1 MMQDVQEQG
10 SSLAA
15 GPSGALALAAR
26 EAAPAATPP
35 RPRFSPEELSALLG
49 EKNVPTPEQS
59 AIISSPLTPRLV
71 IAGAGSGK
79 TATMADRVVW
89 LVANGWVRPEEVL
102 GVTFTRKAAGE
113 LASRIRAKLA
123 ALQRLVAQD
132 KMAQDTVGRERGHTV
147 FPEGL
152 LSSDALEPKVST
164 YHSFASGIV
173 SDYGLRLGV
182 ERDVVLLGGAQAWQL
197 ASEVVEAY
205 DGEYG
210 HFRAAKSTLVKAV
223 IQLAGECAEHLQE
236 PEDVEAWLMARLSD
250 FESLPYL
257 ADKKKNP
264 PQAAA
269 DLAGMLRTRAS
280 VADMVG
286 RYAEAKRARGALDF
300 GDLVALAARVA
311 REVPLAAQME
321 RQRYKVVLL
330 DEFQDTSHAQL
341 VLFSRLFGGG
351 HAVTAVGDPNQSIY
365 GFRGASAGQLFHFVR
380 EFPVRLET
388 APQGSEE
395 GAAGERP
402 AEDTG
407 TWAPAPTSYL
417 TTAWRNG
424 RSILAAANVM
434 SESLGRAAAQR
445 GPAGGGGA
453 VAPEVPPLQPSP
465 HAAAGS
471 VVLGRFASD
480 VDEAAALAD
489 DILKYRVTDFE
500 LKPDGSPVPP
510 AIAVLCRRRAQMEPI
525 RRQLEARGI
534 AYEIVGLGGL
544 LDTPEIVDLVATLRV
559 LADPGR
565 SDALMRLLAG
575 ARWRIGPADLMALRD
590 WSSQLARRR
599 GQAGAADDTVPD
611 AEPAVLEGD
620 LTDTASLVEALD
632 WLPREGWT
640 SSNGRSLTPAARG
653 RMLRLSAELRQLRG
667 YLGDDLTTLLGEVER
682 AMLLDIEVA
691 ARPGISIHQ
700 ARRNLDAFQDA
711 AAGFLRTS
719 QRVDILA
726 FLSWLEAASAEE
738 NGLEA
743 PPSDV
748 NREAVQLLTVH
759 ASKGLEWDVVFVPGL
774 NAKDFPSDR
783 DSRWSSGSA
792 ALPWPLRG
800 DRADL
805 PQWDLDQPDQKG
817 WLDAEKD
824 FKAAVQAHGESEER
838 RLAYVAYTR
847 AKHVLWAS
855 SAAWVGSRSGR
866 ADMSQFLAELEPLAA
881 PAREGL
887 PVQAGIHPR
896 SVEEASLPEASP
908 LTLDVE
914 VAGWPYDPLEGPVD
928 PRTGGRLRLGTG
940 CRDAMERAS
949 ARVAAALESMH
960 HGRALPHERALPLP
974 DAGAPANAL
983 SGQDNFMMVPAPQL
997 SGPAAGWAR
1006 EAALLLERRARKS
1019 SAQEVHL
1026 PTHISASTLV
1036 DLNEDPE
1043 AVLWR
1048 LRRPVPREPGM
1059 SARKG
1064 TAFHAWVEEYFGS
1077 AGMLDLGE
1085 APGSDDHI
1093 DAAYDLD
1100 AMVATFRSSPWAH
1113 RSPAFVEVPVET
1125 RVGDVVVRGR
1135 IDAVFQDAD
1144 GRWDLVD
1151 WKTGRRPSGPQLRT
1165 RAVQLAVYRLAW
1177 SRLKGVPLEDVRA
1190 AFFYVADNK
1199 IVRPHD
1205 LASADQ
1211 LEEMVAAAFTSA

>member
-1 MMQDVQEQG
+1 MRPDVQQ
-10 SSLAA
+10 SLTPLSAMTPIS
-15 GPSGALALAAR
+15 GPGPDAEPL
-26 EAAPAATPP
+26 PQ
-35 RPRFSPEELSALLG
+35 PRFSPEELSVLLG

-59 AIISSPLTPRLV
+59 AIISSPLAPRLV

-89 LVANGWVRPEEVL
+89 LVANGWVRPEEIL

-113 LASRIRAKLA
+113 LATRIRGKLA
-123 ALQRLVAQD
+123 ALQRLVIKDRGVRDSAEADSGGKVFQD
-132 KMAQDTVGRERGHTV
+132 
-147 FPEGL
+147 GL

-197 ASEVVEAY
+197 ASEVVEGY

-286 RYAEAKRARGALDF
+286 RYAAAKRARGALDF

-311 REVPLAAQME
+311 QDVPLAAQME

-380 EFPVRLET
+380 EFPVRTGTPRHGT
-388 APQGSEE
+388 AP
-395 GAAGERP
+395 
-402 AEDTG
+402 TG
-407 TWAPAPTSYL
+407 TDGTAGRGMAESGDNWAPAPTSYL

-434 SESLGRAAAQR
+434 SESLARAAAQR
-445 GPAGGGGA
+445 GPAGGGGPA
-453 VAPEVPPLQPSP
+453 APKVPPLQPSP

-471 VVLGRFASD
+471 VVLGRFGSD
-480 VDEAAALAD
+480 VDEASALAD
-489 DILKYRVTDFE
+489 DVLKYRVTDFE

-510 AIAVLCRRRAQMEPI
+510 AVAVLCRRRAQMEPI

-534 AYEIVGLGGL
+534 PYEIVGLGGL

-599 GQAGAADDTVPD
+599 GQAGRGDDQLPD
-611 AEPAVLEGD
+611 DGPAVLEGD
-620 LTDTASLVEALD
+620 LTDAASLVEALD

-640 SSNGRSLTPAARG
+640 SSNGRSLTPAARD
-653 RMLRLSAELRQLRG
+653 RMVQLSTELRQLRG

-743 PPSDV
+743 PPGDV

-866 ADMSQFLAELEPLAA
+866 AEMSPFLAELETLTAGA
-881 PAREGL
+881 SGGPARA
-887 PVQAGIHPR
+887 VIHPR
-896 SVEEASLPEASP
+896 SVEEPSLPETSP
-908 LTLDVE
+908 LTLDTE

-928 PRTGGRLRLGTG
+928 PRTGERLRLAGG
-940 CRDAMERAS
+940 RRHAMETAA
-949 ARVAAALESMH
+949 ARVMAAMEDSRRGRAAARESE
-960 HGRALPHERALPLP
+960 LP
-974 DAGAPANAL
+974 G
-983 SGQDNFMMVPAPQL
+983 V
-997 SGPAAGWAR
+997 AAGWAR
-1006 EAALLLERRARKS
+1006 EAALLLERRARRS
-1019 SAQEVHL
+1019 SARDVHL

-1036 DLNEDPE
+1036 DLGEDPS
-1043 AVLWR
+1043 AVAWR

-1064 TAFHAWVEEYFGS
+1064 TAFHAWVEEYFGT
-1077 AGMLDLGE
+1077 AGLLDLGE

-1113 RSPAFVEVPVET
+1113 RSPAFIEVPVET

-1135 IDAVFQDAD
+1135 VDAVFQDPD

-1151 WKTGRRPSGPQLRT
+1151 WKTGRRPSGNLLRT
-1165 RAVQLAVYRLAW
+1165 KAVQLAVYRLAW

-1190 AFFYVADNK
+1190 AFFYVADNEV
-1199 IVRPHD
+1199 VRPHD
-1205 LASADQ
+1205 LGTASQ
-1211 LEEMVAAAFTSA
+1211 LEQIVAAALSSPGPS

>member
-1 MMQDVQEQG
+1 MSNQPQG
-10 SSLAA
+10 
-15 GPSGALALAAR
+15 G
-26 EAAPAATPP
+26 
-35 RPRFSPEELSALLG
+35 RPRFSPEELAGMLG
-49 EKNVPTPEQS
+49 EKNTPTPEQS
-59 AIISSPLTPRLV
+59 AIISSPLAPRLV

-113 LASRIRAKLA
+113 LATRIRAKLA
-123 ALQRLVAQD
+123 ALQRIAAQD
-132 KMAQDTVGRERGHTV
+132 SGNQV
-147 FPEGL
+147 FPPGL
-152 LSSDALEPKVST
+152 LSTDALEPKVST

-182 ERDVVLLGGAQAWQL
+182 ERDVVLLGGAQTWQL
-197 ASEVVEAY
+197 ATEVVEAF

-210 HFRAAKSTLVKAV
+210 HFNAAKSTLVKAV

-236 PEDVEAWLMARLSD
+236 PADVEAWLMARLAE
-250 FESLPYL
+250 FEGLPYV
-257 ADKKKNP
+257 AGAKKNR

-269 DLAGMLRTRAS
+269 DLAAMLRTRAS
-280 VADMVG
+280 VAEMVS
-286 RYAEAKRARGALDF
+286 RYSAAKRSRGSLDF

-311 REVPLAAQME
+311 RQVPLAAEME

-330 DEFQDTSHAQL
+330 DEFQDTSYAQL

-380 EFPVRLET
+380 EFPVLM
-388 APQGSEE
+388 PGSDGREKFV
-395 GAAGERP
+395 
-402 AEDTG
+402 
-407 TWAPAPTSYL
+407 PAPTSYL

-434 SESLGRAAAQR
+434 SEALGREAGAKAPAGAGAGTHAAAN
-445 GPAGGGGA
+445 
-453 VAPEVPPLQPSP
+453 VPPLQPSP
-465 HAAAGS
+465 FAVEGR
-471 VVLGRFASD
+471 VVLGRFGTDVEEAS
-480 VDEAAALAD
+480 ALAHD
-489 DILKYRVTDFE
+489 VLQYRVTDFE
-500 LKPDGSPVPP
+500 HQADGTPVPP
-510 AIAVLCRRRAQMEPI
+510 ALAVLCRRRAQMEPI
-525 RRQLEARGI
+525 RKEFEARGI
-534 AYEIVGLGGL
+534 AYEIIGLGGL

-575 ARWRIGPADLMALRD
+575 ARWRIGPADLMAFRD

-599 GQAGAADDTVPD
+599 AQGVGGD
-611 AEPAVLEGD
+611 APAEGETAVSEEAVIESD
-620 LTDTASLVEALD
+620 LTDGASLVEALD
-632 WLPREGWT
+632 WLPREDWT
-640 SSNGRSLTPAARG
+640 SSHGRSLTGEARQRLG
-653 RMLRLSAELRQLRG
+653 RLSLELRQLRG

-726 FLSWLEAASAEE
+726 FLAWLEAAAAEE
-738 NGLEA
+738 NGLDVPASE
-743 PPSDV
+743 V

-774 NAKDFPSDR
+774 NAGAFPSNR

-800 DRADL
+800 DQEDL
-805 PQWDLDQPDQKG
+805 PQWDTDQPDQKG

-824 FKAAVQAHGESEER
+824 FKSEVLCHGEGEER

-847 AKHVLWAS
+847 AKHVLWVS
-855 SAAWVGSRSGR
+855 SAAWVGSRAGR
-866 ADMSQFLAELEPLAA
+866 AEMSPFLAELEPLLSRRQEGTDVS
-881 PAREGL
+881 PAM
-887 PVQAGIHPR
+887 VHPA
-896 SVEEASLPEASP
+896 SVAEDSLPEKSP
-908 LTLDVE
+908 LTLE
-914 VAGWPYDPLEGPVD
+914 TEAARWPYDPLEGPVD
-928 PRTGGRLRLGTG
+928 ARTGERLRLLPG
-940 CRDAMERAS
+940 RRAAME
-949 ARVAAALESMH
+949 AAASRIIASLADVS
-960 HGRALPHERALPLP
+960 GDATQRLSAPSGSSGADAERP
-974 DAGAPANAL
+974 DADAQRLRGNAAN
-983 SGQDNFMMVPAPQL
+983 
-997 SGPAAGWAR
+997 WAS
-1006 EAALLLERRARKS
+1006 EAALLLERRSRR
-1019 SAQEVHL
+1019 SAGQDVHL
-1026 PTHISASTLV
+1026 PGHISASTLV
-1036 DLNEDPE
+1036 DLGEDPR
-1043 AVLWR
+1043 AVLGR

-1064 TAFHAWVEEYFGS
+1064 TAFHSWVEEYFGA
-1077 AGMLDLGE
+1077 AGMLDFGDTSG
-1085 APGSDDHI
+1085 PDDHI

-1100 AMVATFRSSPWAH
+1100 AMVATFKASEWAN

-1125 RVGDVVVRGR
+1125 RVGEVVVRGR
-1135 IDAVFQDAD
+1135 IDAVFRDAD

-1151 WKTGRRPSGPQLRT
+1151 WKTGRRPAASHLK
-1165 RAVQLAVYRLAW
+1165 AKSVQLAVYRLAW
-1177 SRLKGVPLEDVRA
+1177 ARLKGVPVEDVRA
-1190 AFFYVADNK
+1190 AFFYVADNQV
-1199 IVRPHD
+1199 VRPHD
-1205 LASADQ
+1205 LGSAVE
-1211 LEEMVAAAFTSA
+1211 LEQIVAGALVSPSARQ

>member
-1 MMQDVQEQG
+1 MTNNLDLLPGRQG
-10 SSLAA
+10 ADPDAGQSAA
-15 GPSGALALAAR
+15 A
-26 EAAPAATPP
+26 AAPA
-35 RPRFSPEELSALLG
+35 RPTEARFSPEELSVLLG
-49 EKNVPTPEQS
+49 EKNMPTAEQS

-113 LASRIRAKLA
+113 LASRIRAKLV
-123 ALQRLVAQD
+123 ALQRLVAG
-132 KMAQDTVGRERGHTV
+132 DTAHQV

-205 DGEYG
+205 DGEYA

-269 DLAGMLRTRAS
+269 ELAAMLRTRAS

-300 GDLVALAARVA
+300 GDLVALAAKVA
-311 REVPLAAQME
+311 RDVPMAAHME

-380 EFPVRLET
+380 EFPVR
-388 APQGSEE
+388 EE
-395 GAAGERP
+395 SVNGQAG
-402 AEDTG
+402 
-407 TWAPAPTSYL
+407 WAPAPTSYL

-434 SESLGRAAAQR
+434 SEALVKAEAQR
-445 GPAGGGGA
+445 GPAGGKGA
-453 VAPEVPPLQPSP
+453 QTAHVPPLQPSP
-465 HAAAGS
+465 HAAQGS
-471 VVLGRFASD
+471 VVLGRFGSD
-480 VDEAAALAD
+480 VEEAAALAGD
-489 DILKYRVTDFE
+489 VLKYRVTDFE
-500 LKPDGSPVPP
+500 LKPDGTPVPP
-510 AIAVLCRRRAQMEPI
+510 AIAVLCRRRAQMEVV
-525 RRQLEARGI
+525 RRQLEARSI
-534 AYEIVGLGGL
+534 PYEIVGLGGL
-544 LDTPEIVDLVATLRV
+544 LDTPEVVDLVATLRV

-565 SDALMRLLAG
+565 SDSLMRLLAG

-590 WSSQLARRR
+590 WSSHLARRR
-599 GQAGAADDTVPD
+599 GQAAERSDDDSSDED
-611 AEPAVLEGD
+611 AAVLEGD
-620 LTDTASLVEALD
+620 LTDGASLVEALD

-640 SSNGRSLTPAARG
+640 SSSGRCLSAVARG
-653 RMLRLSAELRQLRG
+653 RLLQLSAELRQLRG

-691 ARPGISIHQ
+691 ARPGVSIHQ

-726 FLSWLEAASAEE
+726 FLAWLEAAAAEE

-743 PPSDV
+743 PPGDV

-774 NAKDFPSDR
+774 NAGAFPSDK

-847 AKHVLWAS
+847 AKHVLWVS
-855 SAAWVGSRSGR
+855 SAAWVGSRAAR
-866 ADMSQFLAELEPLAA
+866 AEMSPFLAELDILVKPDGQ
-881 PAREGL
+881 PARAS
-887 PVQAGIHPR
+887 VHPL
-896 SVEEASLPEASP
+896 SLAEDALPESSP
-908 LTLDVE
+908 LSTETE
-914 VAGWPYDPLEGPVD
+914 VAGWPYDPLEGPLD
-928 PRTGGRLRLGTG
+928 PRTGERLRLAGG
-940 CRDAMERAS
+940 RREAMDR
-949 ARVAAALESMH
+949 AAALVLADLETAGNH
-960 HGRALPHERALPLP
+960 QPLSGP
-974 DAGAPANAL
+974 ADAGGSPAGSTGLA
-983 SGQDNFMMVPAPQL
+983 A
-997 SGPAAGWAR
+997 PAAGWAR
-1006 EAALLLERRARKS
+1006 EAALLLERRAKRS
-1019 SAQEVHL
+1019 YGQDVHL
-1026 PTHISASTLV
+1026 PGHISASMLV
-1036 DLNEDPE
+1036 DLGNDPSD
-1043 AVLWR
+1043 VLAR

-1064 TAFHAWVEEYFGS
+1064 TAFHAWVEEYFGT

-1100 AMVATFRSSPWAH
+1100 SMVATFRASPWAE

-1125 RVGDVVVRGR
+1125 RVGEVVVRGR
-1135 IDAVFQDAD
+1135 IDAVFRDAD
-1144 GRWDLVD
+1144 GCWDLVD
-1151 WKTGRRPSGPQLRT
+1151 WKTGRRPSGAQLRA
-1165 RAVQLAVYRLAW
+1165 RSVQLAVYRLAW
-1177 SRLKGVPLEDVRA
+1177 ARLKNVPLEEVRA
-1190 AFFYVADNK
+1190 AFFYVADNEV
-1199 IVRPHD
+1199 VRPHD
-1205 LASADQ
+1205 LGTAEELEAIVSAALD
-1211 LEEMVAAAFTSA
+1211 SR

>member
-1 MMQDVQEQG
+1 MSV
-10 SSLAA
+10 
-15 GPSGALALAAR
+15 
-26 EAAPAATPP
+26 EAAVAAPNVP
-35 RPRFSPEELSALLG
+35 EARFTPEELSLLLG
-49 EKNVPTPEQS
+49 EKNVPTREQS
-59 AIISSPLTPRLV
+59 EIISSPLTPRLV

-123 ALQRLVAQD
+123 ALQRLAS
-132 KMAQDTVGRERGHTV
+132 QDTAHRL
-147 FPEGL
+147 FPAQL
-152 LSSDALEPKVST
+152 VSSDSLEPKVST

-205 DGEYG
+205 DGEYA
-210 HFRAAKSTLVKAV
+210 HFRSAKSTLVKAV

-236 PEDVEAWLMARLSD
+236 PEDVEAWLMARLSE
-250 FESLPYL
+250 FEALPYQ
-257 ADKKKNP
+257 AGKKKNP

-269 DLAGMLRTRAS
+269 ELAGMLRTRAS

-286 RYAEAKRARGALDF
+286 RYAAAKRARGALDF
-300 GDLVALAARVA
+300 GDLVALAAKVA
-311 REVPLAAQME
+311 QDVPLAAHME

-330 DEFQDTSHAQL
+330 DEFQDTSYAQL

-380 EFPVRLET
+380 EFPV
-388 APQGSEE
+388 ANGPVGD
-395 GAAGERP
+395 GK
-402 AEDTG
+402 
-407 TWAPAPTSYL
+407 WAPAPTSYL

-424 RSILAAANVM
+424 RSILSAANVM
-434 SESLGRAAAQR
+434 SESLGKAAAQR

-453 VAPEVPPLQPSP
+453 AAADVPPLQPSP
-465 HAAAGS
+465 GAVEGT
-471 VVLGRFASD
+471 VVLGRFGTD
-480 VDEAAALAD
+480 VDEASALAED
-489 DILKYRVTDFE
+489 VLKYRVTDFE
-500 LKPDGSPVPP
+500 LKPDGTPVPP
-510 AIAVLCRRRAQMEPI
+510 ALAVLCRRRAQMETI
-525 RRQLEARGI
+525 RRQFEARGI
-534 AYEIVGLGGL
+534 PYEIVGLGGL

-565 SDALMRLLAG
+565 SDSLMRLLAG

-599 GQAGAADDTVPD
+599 GHVAERSVDGQPDDDTS
-611 AEPAVLEGD
+611 ETVLESD
-620 LTDTASLVEALD
+620 LTDGSSLVEALD

-640 SSNGRSLTPAARG
+640 SANGRSLTSDARS
-653 RMLRLSAELRQLRG
+653 RLARLSSELRQLRS

-726 FLSWLEAASAEE
+726 FLSWLEAAAAEE

-743 PPSDV
+743 PASDV

-774 NAKDFPSDR
+774 NAGAFPSDR

-817 WLDAEKD
+817 WLDAEKE
-824 FKAAVQAHGESEER
+824 FKSAVQAHGESEER

-855 SAAWVGSRSGR
+855 SPAWVGSRAGR
-866 ADMSQFLAELEPLAA
+866 AEMSPFLSGLEALTKVSEGGQRPAA
-881 PAREGL
+881 T
-887 PVQAGIHPR
+887 VHPG
-896 SVEEASLPEASP
+896 SLEEAALPEKSP
-908 LTLDVE
+908 LTLETE
-914 VAGWPYDPLEGPVD
+914 VANWPYDPLEGPVD
-928 PRTGGRLRLGTG
+928 PRTGNRLRLSGGRRQAMETAAARVLAALG
-940 CRDAMERAS
+940 NRDRDAAPVLHPPEAFPGQAGPGKELTGV
-949 ARVAAALESMH
+949 AR
-960 HGRALPHERALPLP
+960 
-974 DAGAPANAL
+974 
-983 SGQDNFMMVPAPQL
+983 
-997 SGPAAGWAR
+997 GWAR
-1006 EAALLLERRARKS
+1006 EAALLLERRTRR
-1019 SAQEVHL
+1019 SAGREVHL
-1026 PTHISASTLV
+1026 PGHISASTLV
-1036 DLNEDPE
+1036 ELREDPA
-1043 AVLWR
+1043 AVLGR

-1064 TAFHAWVEEYFGS
+1064 TAFHEWVEEYFGA

-1100 AMVATFRSSPWAH
+1100 AMVATFKASPWAE

-1135 IDAVFQDAD
+1135 IDAVFRDAD

-1151 WKTGRRPSGPQLRT
+1151 WKTGRRPSAAQLRT
-1165 RAVQLAVYRLAW
+1165 KSVQLAVYRLAW
-1177 SRLKGVPLEDVRA
+1177 ARLKGVPLEEVRA
-1190 AFFYVADNK
+1190 AFFYVADNEV
-1199 IVRPHD
+1199 VRPHD
-1205 LASADQ
+1205 LGTAGE
-1211 LEEMVAAAFTSA
+1211 LEEIVAAALSSS